1 MKISLLEPIG
11 VSEKRIEEL
20 SKGLKEAGH
29 EFTYY
34 DTVTTDVEELKKRT
48 SGQDIIMI
56 ANHPYPDEVIES
68 ADALKMIAVAFT
80 GIDHVGLNA
89 CKKRQIDV
97 CNCAGYSNQ
106 SVAELTLGMTIQTLR
121 FVKQGDEAV
130 RNGKTSIGLTGSEIC
145 GKTVGIVGCGQI
157 GLQAAR
163 LFKAFGAKVL
173 AYSRKEKEEW
183 KEEGIEFAPLDIL
196 LQQSDIVSIHLPLN
210 ETTRGS
216 IGKEQLAKM
225 KKNSILIN
233 CARGPIVD
241 NEALAAALNEERIA
255 GAAIDVFDM
264 EPPLPADYPLCH
276 AKNTLLTPHVAFL
289 TKEAMERRAQIE
301 FDNVYAYL
309 NQNPKNLCKF

>member
-1 MKISLLEPIG
+1 MRISLLEPIG

-48 SGQDIIMI
+48 LGQDIIMI
-56 ANHPYPDEVIES
+56 ANHPYPDAVIES

-89 CKKRQIDV
+89 CKQKKIDV

-106 SVAELTLGMTIQTLR
+106 SVAELTIGMAIQTLR
-121 FVKQGDEAV
+121 LVKQGDEAV
-130 RNGKTSIGLTGSEIC
+130 RDGKTSAGLIGTEIC

-157 GLQAAR
+157 GIQAAR

-173 AYSRKEKEEW
+173 AYSRHEKEEW
-183 KEEGIEFAPLDIL
+183 KAEGIEFAPLDIL

-216 IGKEQLAKM
+216 IGKEQIAKM
-225 KKNSILIN
+225 KKSSILIN

-241 NEALAAALNEERIA
+241 NEALASALNEDRIA

-276 AKNTLLTPHVAFL
+276 AKNTILTPHVAFL

-309 NQNPKNLCKF
+309 NGQPKNLCKF